1 MGALAWSQN
10 LMGRKNDVAVPS
22 ASQPS
27 YAWSPQ
33 LIEELRGEHR
43 ALIKRYSE
51 IEKMALT
58 ARTQAIPHGL
68 SAFKSKFNV
77 HTLRENLHCYA
88 YLERSYAR
96 RPELLATIAR
106 LRDEMD
112 VIGHQV
118 LDFVEKYRSSGV
130 TRSNAQ
136 EFLNGLRGI
145 GKLLNDR
152 IQRVESELY
161 PLYKP

>member
-10 LMGRKNDVAVPS
+10 LMGRKGDAAAAP

-27 YAWSPQ
+27 SAWSPQ
-33 LIEELRGEHR
+33 LVEELRGEHR
-43 ALIKRYSE
+43 ALIKRYGE

-88 YLERSYAR
+88 YLENAYAR
-96 RPELLATIAR
+96 RPVELAVVTR

-112 VIGHQV
+112 RMGHQL

-130 TRSNAQ
+130 SRGNAQ
-136 EFLNGLRGI
+136 EFLNGLRAI
-145 GKLLNDR
+145 GKLLQAR
-152 IQRVESELY
+152 ITRVEGELY
-161 PLYKP
+161 PRYKP